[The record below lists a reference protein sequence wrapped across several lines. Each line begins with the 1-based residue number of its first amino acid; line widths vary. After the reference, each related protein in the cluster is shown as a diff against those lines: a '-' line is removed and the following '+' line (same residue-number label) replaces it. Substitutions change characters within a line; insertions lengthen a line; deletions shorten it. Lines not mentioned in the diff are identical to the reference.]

1 MEILT
6 TNRLHKSKRAFSTR
20 RVNLDLC
27 TKLKVSDH
35 APVAGDLVL
44 ARIVELGSHSRIE
57 LPTGRRAKLQ
67 LGDEILLGYGNRY
80 APDQY
85 EAYVPTDLGPCHMV
99 AAGGVAARAVSWHER
114 LAGPT
119 GIQPIGVVADSQ
131 GAAINLGQFRCED
144 VACAVPP
151 VAIAV
156 FGSSM
161 NAGKTI
167 SAASLVKGFADT
179 GLRVGALKITGTAA
193 GGDTWLMRD
202 YGASEVF
209 DFTDAGFTTT
219 FMEPVSEIMA
229 GAENLMRLLGKSG
242 CDVAVIEV
250 ADGLY
255 QKETSQ
261 LAAHPA
267 LKAMIDGVYFAAND
281 ALGAVTGV
289 SKLRSLGHNVL
300 GVSGAVMRSPLAS
313 AEAASQ
319 LDTPML
325 HLDDL
330 QNPDCA
336 RGLLDMLYQ
345 QRPVA
350 AE

>member
-1 MEILT
+1 METLA
-6 TNRLHKSKRAFSTR
+6 TNRLYRTKRAFSTR

-27 TKLKVSDH
+27 TGLKTGDY

-44 ARIVELGSHSRIE
+44 ATVVELGSHSRVE
-57 LPTGRRAKLQ
+57 LPTGRRATLQ
-67 LGDEILLGYGNRY
+67 PGDEIMLAYGNRY

-85 EAYVPTDLGPCHMV
+85 EAYVPEDLGPCHMV

-119 GIQPIGVVADSQ
+119 EIQPIGVVADAT
-131 GAAINLGQFRCED
+131 GTPINLSQFRCED
-144 VACAVPP
+144 VACAHPP

-167 SAASLVKGFADT
+167 STASLVKGFADA

-219 FMEPVSEIMA
+219 FKEPVSEIIA

-242 CDVAVIEV
+242 CDVAIIEV

-255 QKETSQ
+255 QEETSL
-261 LAAHPA
+261 LADHPA
-267 LKAMIDGVYFAAND
+267 LKTMIDGVYFAAND

-289 SKLRSLGHNVL
+289 SKLKSMGHNVL
-300 GVSGAVMRSPLAS
+300 GVSGVVMRSPLAS

-330 QNPDCA
+330 QNPGCA

-345 QRPVA
+345 QRPLA

>member
-1 MEILT
+1 METLT
-6 TNRLHKSKRAFSTR
+6 TNRLYKSKRAFSTR
-20 RVNLDLC
+20 RVDLDIC
-27 TKLKVSDH
+27 VGLKTNGYT
-35 APVAGDLVL
+35 PVAGDLVL
-44 ARIVELGSHSRIE
+44 ARVLKLGSHTRIE
-57 LPTGRRAKLQ
+57 LPTGRKAKLQ
-67 LGDEILLGYGNRY
+67 PGDEILLAYGNRY

-85 EAYVPTDLGPCHMV
+85 EAYVPEDLGPCHMV
-99 AAGGVAARAVSWHER
+99 AAGGVAASAVSWHER

-119 GIQPIGVVADSQ
+119 EIQPVGVVADSA
-131 GAAINLGQFRCED
+131 GNPVNLGQFCCEK
-144 VACAVPP
+144 VACAAPP

-167 SAASLVKGFADT
+167 SAASLVKGFADA

-202 YGASEVF
+202 YGASEVY

-219 FMEPVSEIMA
+219 FKVPVSEIMA
-229 GAENLMRLLGKSG
+229 GAENLMRLLGKTG
-242 CDVAVIEV
+242 CDIAVIEV

-255 QKETSQ
+255 QEETSH
-261 LAAHPA
+261 LANHPA

-289 SKLRSLGHNVL
+289 SRLKSLGHNVL
-300 GVSGAVMRSPLAS
+300 GVSGVVMRSPLAS

-319 LDTPML
+319 LDAPLL

-330 QNPDCA
+330 QNPVCA
-336 RGLLDMLYQ
+336 RGVLDTLYH
-345 QRPVA
+345 QRPLA